1 MCAVILATIPGALS
15 HAIAQNAP
23 ASSYLALPARDW
35 ASDCA
40 ANEVPVILHPGS
52 YLRYRLHVVDEK
64 GDQLRDQIETPQGSV
79 ARLIQRDGRA
89 LTAAED
95 SAERNRLNSLDASPA
110 AFARRVQRDQGNRKM
125 GVDLLKL
132 MPDAM
137 LWSYAPG
144 QPQPP
149 DPPVGDTPLV
159 VLDFKPNPKWS
170 PPSLESELFTGL
182 EGRVWID
189 PRTRRMV
196 HLEADVFRAVNIGW
210 GMLAHIYP
218 GGTVTLQQ
226 TNAGGERWVVDHIV
240 EQFTLRELLVRNLE
254 QRLVFD
260 GTNFQPIPPVSY
272 QQAIKMLLDTPLAP
286 R

>member
-1 MCAVILATIPGALS
+1 LLAAIPILSPHAL
-15 HAIAQNAP
+15 AQNPQVSSNLASP
-23 ASSYLALPARDW
+23 AQDW

-40 ANEVPVILHPGS
+40 ANEVSVILHPGS
-52 YLRYRLHVVDEK
+52 FLRYHLHVVDEK
-64 GDQLRDQIETPQGSV
+64 GDQLRDQIETPQGTV
-79 ARLIQRDGRA
+79 ARLIQRDGQA

-95 SAERNRLNSLDASPA
+95 SAERNRLNSLAASPE
-110 AFARRVQRDQGNRKM
+110 AFARRAQRDQGNRKM

-149 DPPVGDTPLV
+149 DQPATGTPLV
-159 VLDFKPNPKWS
+159 VLDFKPKPGWS
-170 PPSLESELFTGL
+170 PPNLESELFTGL

-189 PRTRRMV
+189 PRTRHMV
-196 HLEADVFRAVNIGW
+196 QLEADVFRAVNIGW

-218 GGTVTLQQ
+218 GGTVILQQ
-226 TNAGGERWVVDHIV
+226 TNAGGERWVVDRIV
-240 EQFTLRELLVRNLE
+240 ERLTLRELMVRNIE
-254 QRLVFD
+254 QRLLFD
-260 GTNFQPIPPVSY
+260 AANFQPIPPVSY
-272 QQAIKMLLDTPLAP
+272 QQAIKMLLDTPIAL